1 MRRYGANDGYLKVV
15 GLQTWKVQ
23 RNGEQFVV
31 DFVVVDKPGQP
42 SILGLPS
49 CRSLD
54 LVRRVH
60 SIEFQPKTVL
70 PPIVKEF
77 QDVFTGLGQLPVT
90 HDNKLKTGES
100 QVEPV
105 ISAASW
111 LPFKLEERVNAKLD
125 QMVKEGIITQVKEPT
140 EWVSRMMVV
149 GKSDG
154 DVRICMD
161 PSALNKAIQRP
172 HFTVPTPEQLFSRV
186 GKARFFCTLD
196 AASGFYQIPLSPKS
210 SKLCTMATPRGRY
223 RFLRMPFGICS
234 APEMYIQTMQEL
246 FGDLPGLEIYFD
258 DFLVHGE
265 TKEDLH
271 ANLRRV
277 LERCRLHNLEVSFF
291 PARSAVA
298 GACRDRGGA

>member
-1 MRRYGANDGYLKVV
+1 
-15 GLQTWKVQ
+15 
-23 RNGEQFVV
+23 
-31 DFVVVDKPGQP
+31 
-42 SILGLPS
+42 
-49 CRSLD
+49 
-54 LVRRVH
+54 
-60 SIEFQPKTVL
+60 
-70 PPIVKEF
+70 
-77 QDVFTGLGQLPVT
+77 
-90 HDNKLKTGES
+90 
-100 QVEPV
+100 
-105 ISAASW
+105 
-111 LPFKLEERVNAKLD
+111 
-125 QMVKEGIITQVKEPT
+125 
-140 EWVSRMMVV
+140 
-149 GKSDG
+149 
-154 DVRICMD
+154 MD
-161 PSALNKAIQRP
+161 TSALNKAIQRQ

-277 LERCRLHNLEVSFF
+277 LERCRLHNLKLQIKKCRFFLQEVPWLGHMVTEEALKIDPKKVEAIISL
-291 PARSAVA
+291 PEPK
-298 GACRDRGGA
+298 